1 MTVSVCVSLCMS
13 LCLYVREHISE
24 NPHPIFTIFVRV
36 IYGRGSVIF
45 WRRCDT
51 LYTSGFMDNVILAH
65 KSDVA
70 AQLMEAQSTRS
81 LGLGYKGA

>member
-1 MTVSVCVSLCMS
+1 MAAARSSSGGVA
-13 LCLYVREHISE
+13 
-24 NPHPIFTIFVRV
+24 
-36 IYGRGSVIF
+36 
-45 WRRCDT
+45 